1 MEDLLKLGE
10 EVLTV
15 VEVLLLTDMDEIVA
29 HVLAL
34 FKDIKGGGEGNALDV
49 WLELKMLE
57 KSIAEDSSSE
67 IVGIGDEEGD
77 SLL

>member
-1 MEDLLKLGE
+1 MVVEDLLKLGE

-49 WLELKMLE
+49 
-57 KSIAEDSSSE
+57 
-67 IVGIGDEEGD
+67 
-77 SLL
+77 